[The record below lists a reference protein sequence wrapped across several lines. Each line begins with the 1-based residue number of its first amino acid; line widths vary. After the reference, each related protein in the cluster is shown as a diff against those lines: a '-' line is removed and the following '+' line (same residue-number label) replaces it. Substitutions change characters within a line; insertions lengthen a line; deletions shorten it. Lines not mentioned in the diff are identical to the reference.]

1 MFCTYE
7 TSKAVK
13 SLNAMLLQECCILGM
28 RMVLMLL
35 ESFSSPSPMI
45 EWHDVQHWEHVFGA
59 VCCLCERAYAT
70 DLCHWCAV
78 QYVQRDSEQFRS
90 SVLSNPSSKKERER
104 GEILLQNQRLPTS
117 KLNLCMN
124 SSKTQILWPLVF
136 LMFPFVLVLTQ
147 YFTDS
152 TSIINHN
159 TVTVCNINLYHTD

>member
-1 MFCTYE
+1 MKPVKLSRASMLCYSKSVAFWVWGWFWCCLRVSPLRLQWLNDMMFNTESMFLGQFVVCASE
-7 TSKAVK
+7 LMPQTSATDVLC
-13 SLNAMLLQECCILGM
+13 SMFRGIRSSSGPVCCQILLQ
-28 RMVLMLL
+28 R
-35 ESFSSPSPMI
+35 
-45 EWHDVQHWEHVFGA
+45 
-59 VCCLCERAYAT
+59 
-70 DLCHWCAV
+70 
-78 QYVQRDSEQFRS
+78 
-90 SVLSNPSSKKERER
+90 KRER

-117 KLNLCMN
+117 KLNLCIN

>member
-1 MFCTYE
+1 MKPVKLSRASTLCY
-7 TSKAVK
+7 SKSVAFWVWGWFWRC
-13 SLNAMLLQECCILGM
+13 LW
-28 RMVLMLL
+28 V
-35 ESFSSPSPMI
+35 SPLHPPMI
-45 EWHDVQHWEHVFGA
+45 EWHDVQHWGHVFVA

-70 DLCHWCAV
+70 DLCHWCTV

-117 KLNLCMN
+117 KLNLCIN